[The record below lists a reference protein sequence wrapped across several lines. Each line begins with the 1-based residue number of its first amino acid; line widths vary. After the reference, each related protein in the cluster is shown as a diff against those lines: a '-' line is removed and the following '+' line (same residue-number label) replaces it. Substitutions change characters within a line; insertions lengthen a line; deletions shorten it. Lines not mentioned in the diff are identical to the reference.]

1 MDCPLCGTTLL
12 SAEALMRHGF
22 ERHQAHF
29 STPPTSSIPYY
40 TDTCDTDNFLEIFE
54 ASLEHNRARHDDDE
68 KQLVELAAI
77 MTRSLGKWARKDRG
91 RIAGMINSFFFL
103 NGVLTSMFEQAF
115 TFENIVVSTLDALE
129 PVLTDVLSIDNDK
142 FKVALLLWNLQFRF
156 KPWKT
161 AVSERANLLDALLSL
176 APKEEAVGAYLMAC
190 GNKLSNCHAV
200 DNHAI
205 AKLLAFCD
213 KSWPAWFMKT
223 IEYIMNNDLA
233 RARFSLQAYDNGVAI
248 RRLRSH
254 ALQLR
259 GNEAAVAVR
268 ILDLCNPQLGYERRI
283 KNLEAQV
290 KRMASR

>member
-103 NGVLTSMFEQAF
+103 DGVLTSMFEQAF
-115 TFENIVVSTLDALE
+115 TFKNIVVSTLDALE
-129 PVLTDVLSIDNDK
+129 PVLTDVLSINGDK
-142 FKVALLLWNLQFRF
+142 VIVANLLWNLQFSF

-161 AVSERANLLDALLSL
+161 AVSERATLLDALLSL
-176 APKEEAVGAYLMAC
+176 APKKEAVGAYLMAC
-190 GNKLSNCHAV
+190 GNELSNCHAL

-223 IEYIMNNDLA
+223 IEYIMNKDLA